1 MPPRRPSLKLR
12 LQTANRLLQYFCT
25 DATRTTALVDLTTSS
40 DEYFGERGEV
50 IDFTPSHRLKIDIP
64 LRDGT
69 SVVVV
74 RHPKNLD
81 VVFYPPCE
89 HIFLDDE

>member
-1 MPPRRPSLKLR
+1 MPPRSPSLYLR
-12 LQTANRLLQYFCT
+12 LQRANHLLQYFST
-25 DATRTTALVDLTTSS
+25 DATRTNTLVDFTNLT
-40 DEYFGERGEV
+40 DKYFDERGEV
-50 IDFTPSHRLKIDIP
+50 IDFTPSYLLKIDIP
-64 LRDGT
+64 FRDGT
-69 SVVVV
+69 SVVVI